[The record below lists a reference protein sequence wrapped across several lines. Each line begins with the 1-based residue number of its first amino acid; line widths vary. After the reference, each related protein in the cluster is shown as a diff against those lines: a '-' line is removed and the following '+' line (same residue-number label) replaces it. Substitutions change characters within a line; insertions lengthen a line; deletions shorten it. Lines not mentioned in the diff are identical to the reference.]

1 MTPEEIHSSLKAR
14 FGDTV
19 ADWHAVEHGDPFIQI
34 VPAVVR
40 DVFLFL
46 RDDRDLQFDYLRLI
60 TSVDRGDLLSS
71 MYHLYSYVHFH
82 AVTLRVDVAR
92 ANPRV
97 PTVAEIWPAAEW
109 HEREAYDMMG
119 IEYEGHPNLRR
130 ILLPDDWE
138 GFPLRKDYV
147 APKHYHGLTNE

>member
-1 MTPEEIHSSLKAR
+1 MTPEDIHSRLRAR
-14 FGDTV
+14 FGEAV
-19 ADWHAVEHGDPFIQI
+19 ADWRAAEHGDSYIEITPG
-34 VPAVVR
+34 VLR
-40 DVFLFL
+40 DAAQFL
-46 RDDRDLQFDYLRLI
+46 RDDRDLLFDYLRLV
-60 TSVDRGDLLSS
+60 TGVDRGDSLCSI
-71 MYHLYSYVHFH
+71 YHVYSYVHLH
-82 AVTLRVDVAR
+82 AVTLHVSVAR

-97 PTVAEIWPAAEW
+97 PSVVGIWPAAEW

-147 APKHYHGLTNE
+147 PPKLYHGLTNE